1 MRKLALLSVVL
12 LFVGIASANSLTVD
26 FYWEPVQPTDL
37 EEVHFYDNSTGDI
50 IAWIWYFGDG
60 SSSTEQN
67 PVHKYEDNGTYLVR
81 LVVWDKYGQMEYKE
95 KYITILNVPPVA
107 NAGEDRIVNNL
118 TVTFNASLSYDLDGY
133 IEKYIWNFGDGNSKE
148 GKIVKH
154 EYEEEG
160 IYNVNLTV
168 IDNDGA
174 KDYDEINVTVD
185 VTPPI
190 TNYSLNEEK
199 EWYNTS
205 VIVTLN
211 ATDNLAGI
219 NKTYYK
225 IDDGDWQEYT
235 KPFNFS
241 AEGTHKIYY
250 YSIDNA
256 GNAEEVKNFT
266 IKIDYTPPVTNYS
279 INATYGNNGWIV
291 SKAKI
296 TLNATDNLAG
306 INKTYYKIDDG
317 DWQEYTKPFN
327 FSAEGTHKIYYYSI
341 DNAGNAE
348 EVKNFTIK
356 IDTKAPTAK
365 LNEPQEGYIYI
376 AGRKLM
382 PTLFGNTFII
392 GKFTA
397 EADASDDTSGIDYVE
412 FILNGQILWK
422 DYVAPYSVALPQ
434 EFPFS
439 LNKLKVVAYDKAGN
453 KVETEEI
460 SYIKIL

>member
-1 MRKLALLSVVL
+1 MRKLALLSIA
-12 LFVGIASANSLTVD
+12 LFVGIASANALTVD
-26 FYWEPVQPTDL
+26 FYWEPLQPTDL

-50 IAWIWYFGDG
+50 VAWIWYFGDG

-95 KYITILNVPPVA
+95 KYITVLNVPPVA
-107 NAGEDRIVNNL
+107 NAGKDRIVNNL
-118 TVTFNASLSYDLDGY
+118 SVTFNASLSYDLDGH
-133 IEKYIWNFGDGNSKE
+133 IERYIWDFGDGNSKE
-148 GKIVKH
+148 GKVVNH

-160 IYNVNLTV
+160 IYTVNLTV

-174 KDYDEINVTVD
+174 EDYDEVNVTVD

-190 TNYSLNEEK
+190 TNHSLNEEK

-205 VIVTLN
+205 VTITLN
-211 ATDNLAGI
+211 ATDNLAGV
-219 NKTYYK
+219 NATYYK
-225 IDDGDWQEYT
+225 IDDGDWQTYT
-235 KPFNFS
+235 EPFNFS
-241 AEGTHKIYY
+241 AEGIHKIYY

-256 GNAEEVKNFT
+256 GNVEDE
-266 IKIDYTPPVTNYS
+266 
-279 INATYGNNGWIV
+279 
-291 SKAKI
+291 
-296 TLNATDNLAG
+296 
-306 INKTYYKIDDG
+306 
-317 DWQEYTKPFN
+317 
-327 FSAEGTHKIYYYSI
+327 
-341 DNAGNAE
+341 
-348 EVKNFTIK
+348 KNFTIK

-397 EADASDDTSGIDYVE
+397 EAEASDDTSGIDYVE
-412 FILNGQILWK
+412 FILNGEILWK

-439 LNKLKVVAYDKAGN
+439 ANKLKIVAYDKAGN

>member
-266 IKIDYTPPVTNYS
+266 IKID
-279 INATYGNNGWIV
+279 
-291 SKAKI
+291 
-296 TLNATDNLAG
+296 
-306 INKTYYKIDDG
+306 
-317 DWQEYTKPFN
+317 
-327 FSAEGTHKIYYYSI
+327 
-341 DNAGNAE
+341 
-348 EVKNFTIK
+348 
-356 IDTKAPTAK
+356 TKAPTAK